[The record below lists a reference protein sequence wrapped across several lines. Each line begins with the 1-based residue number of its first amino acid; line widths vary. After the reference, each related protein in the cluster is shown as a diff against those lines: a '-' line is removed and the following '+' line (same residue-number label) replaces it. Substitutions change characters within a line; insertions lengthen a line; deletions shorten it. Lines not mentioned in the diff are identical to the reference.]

1 MYYITWY
8 CMLLLLQRSPT
19 VTLKLK
25 KADTDRKVKWGEGTV
40 DNEHMN
46 KKKSKCMFI

>member
-1 MYYITWY
+1 M
-8 CMLLLLQRSPT
+8 LLLQRSPT

-46 KKKSKCMFI
+46 KKKSKCMFLLNN